1 MSAEAEALLRLKIVG
16 ADEVVASIRQ
26 VAAEVRGLNV
36 PGYAPGAPSQG
47 VPVSGP
53 GVSNPPPAQPSVP
66 ATAVSAAAA
75 GVGPGM
81 VQAAAAV
88 SVQTGNAAIVAQA
101 AASAGPSLPTH
112 AYFDGQRWSP
122 VFQDVQSG
130 RWVDGSTGAMLLSG
144 GLPAVPG
151 GSGAGGRHG
160 AAFNPTWRD
169 VAAAFGGM
177 QTYHQA
183 AALGQAWAG
192 GAGQAEVAGRPF
204 RAESLAPAAVGLG
217 LTALGWAVA
226 GPVGGLAMG
235 TVGAMG
241 QSYLQPIVDRNV
253 RQSHLADL
261 FDAYGM
267 SRPRGSLTTGQLGLM
282 ESSLAAGHFEAAQMA
297 ERLSARP
304 GEGGFK
310 NTVGRAF
317 QHPER
322 YVGRPDKFW
331 GQLFGAG
338 DPESPIKGFFK
349 EGPAGDAFE
358 EAVGRWM
365 YDPDIVAA
373 MGKKPDPEN
382 PEDLVRMMELAASK
396 GDLSVRLARGGIEK
410 DHPLTKAIAGHLDRT
425 DEYASKRHDQLAAMP
440 RRLSLLDAEERSAAV
455 DVMIAER
462 TEGSQ
467 GVRRAARDLY
477 GVMRRRASHLRE
489 MGQASSD
496 PYEKAELLSQA
507 AATEKA
513 ADFAFR
519 TAHLQAETQE
529 IAAVAARRHG
539 EAGRGFDRALYGGA
553 NAYAL
558 PWGDVADAVR
568 REAGDEAR
576 FLRENWNVLSP
587 AERMQRQERIA
598 QLRHREAFEI
608 PRQREQAEIRADFA
622 EAKFRGAQA
631 TRHWAGVAAYGS
643 AEESAYGSREGALF
657 TAREELTVVERT
669 LAVRQMLTAEERKGL
684 EARRESLMAA
694 RTMLE
699 ADQKRAV
706 IAARA
711 DTEIHRVNM
720 GSFESRASLIRGA
733 GGRDATYAMLD
744 LVSRT
749 DSNIATLQ
757 RQRRELLDHGFSPE
771 STEVQGVEQQI
782 HQMRLNRE
790 VEVRNSALVP
800 LTPEQ
805 TMKMD
810 DVRTRLAFAEAGYGG
825 SAANVRALLQEALS
839 GTKEAASQQRAHRK
853 ALIADG
859 TWTDAMEVDH
869 RRAMNQLSL
878 EALQMQMRMDE
889 GWDQRLISQA
899 YNMPDTGR
907 ILLSGFNRTNAAI
920 LGGVT
925 HRSFGGTE
933 EQTRSFRQTTI
944 QMPAGESG
952 RAGSFADRA
961 MGGGEVKLS
970 IEVRVRD
977 SEGREIGD
985 ARTRAQLF
993 LDQFSGLSSLEGNPD
1008 ERRKPSP

>member
-1 MSAEAEALLRLKIVG
+1 MSAEAEALLRLKVVG
-16 ADEVVASIRQ
+16 ADEVLASIRQ

-36 PGYAPGAPSQG
+36 PGYSGHGSQAQG

-66 ATAVSAAAA
+66 VTAVSGAAA
-75 GVGPGM
+75 GVGPG
-81 VQAAAAV
+81 VAQAAAAV
-88 SVQTGNAAIVAQA
+88 SVQAGNAAIVAQA
-101 AASAGPSLPTH
+101 AASAGPAMPSH

-160 AAFNPTWRD
+160 VAYNPTWRD

-235 TVGAMG
+235 TVGAMA
-241 QSYLQPIVDRNV
+241 QSYLQPIADRNV

-282 ESSLAAGHFEAAQMA
+282 ESSLAAGHFEAARMA
-297 ERLSARP
+297 ERLSSRK
-304 GEGGFK
+304 GGFDWGEWDWM
-310 NTVGRAF
+310 NW
-317 QHPER
+317 
-322 YVGRPDKFW
+322 RPMP
-331 GQLFGAG
+331 GGGVL
-338 DPESPIKGFFK
+338 SPVKRLPGGWQPDVKGFFK
-349 EGPAGDAFE
+349 DSEAGRAASAELVRQMMDPSVRLE
-358 EAVGRWM
+358 LGR
-365 YDPDIVAA
+365 I
-373 MGKKPDPEN
+373 PDPEN
-382 PEDLVRMMELAASK
+382 PDDVAAVIRIGART
-396 GDLSVRLARGGIEK
+396 GDLRGRLLDPSLLEPGDPRSARLSKTMEEAGPVRLARAQQLIES
-410 DHPLTKAIAGHLDRT
+410 PAR
-425 DEYASKRHDQLAAMP
+425 M
-440 RRLSLLDAEERSAAV
+440 SLLDAEERSAAV
-455 DVMIAER
+455 DMMIAER

-477 GVMRRRASHLRE
+477 GVMRRRAAEQRNMAAH
-489 MGQASSD
+489 ATTA
-496 PYEKAELLSQA
+496 YEKAELLSQA

-598 QLRHREAFEI
+598 ELRHRETFEI

-749 DSNIATLQ
+749 DASIATLQ
-757 RQRRELLDHGFSPE
+757 RQRRQLLDEGFAAE
-771 STEVQGVEQQI
+771 SEAVQGVEQQI
-782 HQMRLNRE
+782 HQLRLNRE
-790 VEVRNSALVP
+790 VEVRSSALVP
-800 LTPEQ
+800 MTPEHA
-805 TMKMD
+805 MKMD

-839 GTKEAASQQRAHRK
+839 GTKEAASQQKAHRK

-933 EQTRSFRQTTI
+933 EQTRSFRTI

-993 LDQFSGLSSLEGNPD
+993 LDQFSGLSSIEGNPD